1 MEFWAFFD
9 ISDKPIKIET
19 ILAPQNDHLD
29 LLFMKDIYVGS
40 QKMARNGLK
49 MVIYE

>member
-9 ISDKPIKIET
+9 INDKPIKIQT
-19 ILAPQNDHLD
+19 LLASQNDGLN
-29 LLFMKDIYVGS
+29 LLFMKDSYVGA

-49 MVIYE
+49 IVIYE